1 MHTLTSAFILGYH
14 GCDIGVA
21 ESLLSGD
28 DFIPSENDY
37 DWLGHGIYFW
47 EANPKR
53 GLEFARDVAVSGRL
67 GTKIKAP
74 AVVGAI
80 IDLGLCLD
88 LTTLA
93 GVTEVKAAYGVYV
106 ELIRASAS
114 QVLPTN
120 SKDKLRR
127 SLDCAVINTLCTIR
141 LNSGQA
147 PIDTV
152 KGVFLEGGPIY
163 PDAGILEKTHIQIC
177 VRNRSC
183 IKGVFR
189 VRDADL
195 SG

>member
-1 MHTLTSAFILGYH
+1 MHTLTSSFILGYH
-14 GCDIGVA
+14 GCDAGVA
-21 ESLLSGD
+21 ESILSGD

-37 DWLGHGIYFW
+37 DRLGHGIYFW
-47 EANPKR
+47 ESNPKR
-53 GLEFARDVAVSGRL
+53 GLEFAQEVAASPRP

-88 LTTLA
+88 LTTLS
-93 GVTEVKAAYGVYV
+93 GVSEVKAAYHAFV
-106 ELIRASAS
+106 ELIRASDSLAI
-114 QVLPTN
+114 PTN

-127 SLDCAVINTLCTIR
+127 SLDCAVINTLCDIR
-141 LNSGQA
+141 MTSGQA

-177 VRNRSC
+177 VRNHGC

-189 VRDADL
+189 VRDADIT
-195 SG
+195 G